1 MWDWIESCLYR
12 LKFWLKFCLAGILLF
27 IIMVYCVAVLY
38 MENGGISDTSD
49 SRPVP
54 VAINTTELNAVGKIF
69 PGLNGAVSAQVEQ
82 LKYGGSSSRDALPSP
97 VDYQYRGYITLSEE
111 AAARYAEEFSF
122 ADAEP
127 EVSFE
132 IIKKQTGHH
141 WKYSDEF
148 EQTIIRNG
156 FVGDV
161 WLDGDTILFSVGT
174 T

>member
-1 MWDWIESCLYR
+1 MLDWIESCLY
-12 LKFWLKFCLAGILLF
+12 WLRFCLAGILLF
-27 IIMVYCVAVLY
+27 IIMVYCIAVLY

-54 VAINTTELNAVGKIF
+54 VEINTTDLNAVGKIF

-97 VDYQYRGYITLSEE
+97 VDYQYRGYITLSAE
-111 AAARYAEEFSF
+111 AAARYAKEFSF
-122 ADAEP
+122 ADAVP

-132 IIKKQTGHH
+132 ILKKQTGHH